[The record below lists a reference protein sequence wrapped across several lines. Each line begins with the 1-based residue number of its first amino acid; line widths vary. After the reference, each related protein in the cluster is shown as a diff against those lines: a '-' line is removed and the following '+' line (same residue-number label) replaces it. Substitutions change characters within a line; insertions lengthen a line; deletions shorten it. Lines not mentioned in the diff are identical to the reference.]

1 MDAETAK
8 ATLTAYLGGN
18 TRPVLSDAVLDSLVA
33 RFPLED
39 RLGLW
44 PTDAGWTPT
53 YALNAAAAEGWR
65 MKAGMVAA
73 DFDFSADDASYSK
86 GQVMAK
92 MLEMEQRY
100 AAMDHGSLYLDDGP
114 SDYTSDRLWV

>member
-1 MDAETAK
+1 MDAATAK

-18 TRPVLSDAVLDSLVA
+18 VRPVLDDTILDSLVA
-33 RFPLED
+33 RFAIED

-44 PTDAGWTPT
+44 PTDEGWSPT

-92 MLEMEQRY
+92 MLEMEQHY
-100 AAMDHGSLYLDDGP
+100 ASLDHGSLYLDEGP